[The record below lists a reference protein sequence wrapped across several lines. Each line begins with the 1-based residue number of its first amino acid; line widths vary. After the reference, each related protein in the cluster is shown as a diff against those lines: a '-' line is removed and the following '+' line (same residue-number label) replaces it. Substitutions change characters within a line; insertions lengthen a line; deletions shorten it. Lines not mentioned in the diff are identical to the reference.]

1 MPATFSHRFD
11 TPLYNE
17 KATIQTGLFIN
28 GVFVDGVNHS
38 TIDVIN
44 PSTGK
49 TITQVSEGTA
59 KDVDRAV
66 EAARNA
72 FNTSWGLK
80 VPGATRG
87 QFLYKLATLM
97 EESLDEIAAI
107 ESLDNG
113 TAFGVVKGWVVP
125 FSIGLIRYYA
135 GPWADK
141 ISGQVIETDEGRLT
155 YTRHEPIGVVGQI
168 IPWNAPLLMFA
179 MKIAPAL
186 AAGNTIVIK
195 PSELTPLSALRVCS
209 LVQEAGFPP
218 GVLNV
223 VVGYGNTV
231 GSAISSHM
239 DIDKIAFTGSTLTGR
254 KVMEAASKSN
264 LKNITLELG
273 GKSPNI
279 IFNDADVDQAVNWAC
294 HGIFFA
300 QGQICFAG
308 SRIYVQSGIYDE
320 FLAKFTARS
329 KMHKIGDPFGAD
341 SYQGPQ
347 ISSTQTERVMGYIK
361 SGVDQ
366 GAKVH
371 LGGQRH
377 GEQNGNFIT
386 PTIFTNT
393 TPDMKIVQEEIFGP
407 VSVVIKFEDQQ
418 DVIQQAN
425 DTIYGLAAAV
435 FTQNISQAF
444 EVGHALKAGTV
455 WVNCYNEVSAA
466 VPFGGFKQS
475 GIGREYGSYA
485 LEHYVNVKAMHINIG
500 HKME

>member
-1 MPATFSHRFD
+1 MPAIFSHRFD
-11 TPLYNE
+11 TPLYSGNVYV
-17 KATIQTGLFIN
+17 QTGLFIN
-28 GVFVDGVNHS
+28 GAFVDAS
-38 TIDVIN
+38 SRTTIDIFN

-49 TITQVSEGTA
+49 VITQVSEGTA
-59 KDVDRAV
+59 KDIDLAV
-66 EAARNA
+66 AAARNA
-72 FNTSWGLK
+72 FNTTWGLK
-80 VPGATRG
+80 VPGSARG
-87 QFLYKLATLM
+87 QLLYKLATLM
-97 EESLDEIAAI
+97 EESLEELAAI
-107 ESLDNG
+107 EALDNG

-125 FSIGLIRYYA
+125 FSIGLIKYYA
-135 GPWADK
+135 GWADK

-186 AAGNTIVIK
+186 AAGNTVVIK
-195 PSELTPLSALRVCS
+195 PSELTPLCTERGCW
-209 LVQEAGFPP
+209 
-218 GVLNV
+218 
-223 VVGYGNTV
+223 
-231 GSAISSHM
+231 IS
-239 DIDKIAFTGSTLTGR
+239 FTGSTLTGR
-254 KVMEAASKSN
+254 KIMEAASKSN

-279 IFNDADVDQAVNWAC
+279 IFNDADVDQAVSWAC

-320 FLAKFTARS
+320 FLAKFTIRS
-329 KMHKIGDPFGAD
+329 KAHKIGDPFGVD

-377 GEQNGNFIT
+377 GDQDGNFIT
-386 PTIFTNT
+386 PTIFTDT
-393 TPDMKIVQEEIFGP
+393 RPDMKIVQEEIFGP
-407 VSVVIKFEDQQ
+407 VSVVIKFEDQE

-435 FTQNISQAF
+435 FTQDISQAF

-455 WVNCYNEVSAA
+455 WVNCYNEVHAA

-485 LEHYVNVKAMHINIG
+485 LEHYVNVKAMHINIK
-500 HKME
+500 HKMG

>member
-1 MPATFSHRFD
+1 MPATFSYQLD
-11 TPLYNE
+11 TPLY
-17 KATIQTGLFIN
+17 KGGATVQTGLFID
-28 GVFVDGVNHS
+28 GTFVDGSNHT

-49 TITQVSEGTA
+49 LITQVSEGTA

-66 EAARNA
+66 EAARKA
-72 FNTSWGLK
+72 FKNSWGLK
-80 VPGATRG
+80 VPGSARG
-87 QFLYKLATLM
+87 QLLYKLATLM
-97 EESLDEIAAI
+97 EDSLDEIAAI

-113 TAFGVVKGWVVP
+113 TAFGIVKGWVVP
-125 FSIGLIRYYA
+125 FSIGLLRYYA
-135 GPWADK
+135 GWADK

-186 AAGNTIVIK
+186 AAGNTVVIK

-239 DIDKIAFTGSTLTGR
+239 NIDKIAFTGSTLTGR

-279 IFNDADVDQAVNWAC
+279 IFNDADIDQAVNWAC

-308 SRIYVQSGIYDE
+308 SRIYVQSGVYDE
-320 FLAKFTARS
+320 FLAKFTTRS
-329 KMHKIGDPFGAD
+329 RAHKIGDPFGAD

-347 ISSTQTERVMGYIK
+347 ISSAQTDRIMDYIK
-361 SGVDQ
+361 TGLDQ

-371 LGGQRH
+371 LGGERH
-377 GEQNGNFIT
+377 GEKDGNFIT

-407 VSVVIKFEDQQ
+407 VSVIIKFEDQE
-418 DVIQQAN
+418 DVIRQAN

-435 FTQNISQAF
+435 FTQNITQAF
-444 EVGHALKAGTV
+444 EVGHALQAGTV

-466 VPFGGFKQS
+466 IPFGGFKQS

-485 LEHYVNVKAMHINIG
+485 LAHYVNVKAMHINIG
-500 HKME
+500 HRMA

>member
-1 MPATFSHRFD
+1 MPATFSHHFD

-28 GVFVDGVNHS
+28 GVFVDGLNHS

-135 GPWADK
+135 GWADK

-155 YTRHEPIGVVGQI
+155 YTRHEPIGVVVKVYSKF
-168 IPWNAPLLMFA
+168 LLVLMFA

-209 LVQEAGFPP
+209 LVQEASFPP

-329 KMHKIGDPFGAD
+329 KTHKIGDPFGAD

-371 LGGQRH
+371 LGGKRH

-435 FTQNISQAF
+435 FTQNITQAF

>member
-113 TAFGVVKGWVVP
+113 TAFGVTKGWVVP

-135 GPWADK
+135 GWADK

-155 YTRHEPIGVVGQI
+155 YTRHEPIGVVVKVYSKC
-168 IPWNAPLLMFA
+168 LLVLMFA

-329 KMHKIGDPFGAD
+329 KMHKIGDPFGAE

>member
-1 MPATFSHRFD
+1 MPATFSHHFD
-11 TPLYNE
+11 TPLYDE

-28 GVFVDGVNHS
+28 GVFVDGLNHS

-66 EAARNA
+66 EAARHA

-80 VPGATRG
+80 VSGATRG

-135 GPWADK
+135 GWADK

-407 VSVVIKFEDQQ
+407 VSVVIKFEDRQ
-418 DVIQQAN
+418 DVIRQAN

-444 EVGHALKAGTV
+444 EVGHALKAGT
-455 WVNCYNEVSAA
+455 VNCYNEVSAA

>member
-1 MPATFSHRFD
+1 MPAIFSHRFD
-11 TPLYNE
+11 TPLYTGNVYV
-17 KATIQTGLFIN
+17 QTGLFIN
-28 GVFVDGVNHS
+28 GAFVDAS
-38 TIDVIN
+38 SRTTIDIFN

-49 TITQVSEGTA
+49 VITQVSEGTA
-59 KDVDRAV
+59 KDIDLAV
-66 EAARNA
+66 AAARNA
-72 FNTSWGLK
+72 FNTTWGLK
-80 VPGATRG
+80 VPGSARG
-87 QFLYKLATLM
+87 QLLYKLATLM
-97 EESLDEIAAI
+97 EESLEELAAI
-107 ESLDNG
+107 EALDNG

-125 FSIGLIRYYA
+125 FSIGLIKYYA
-135 GPWADK
+135 GWADK

-155 YTRHEPIGVVGQI
+155 YTRHEPIGVVV
-168 IPWNAPLLMFA
+168 LFVRLTKFLVLMFA

-186 AAGNTIVIK
+186 AAGNTVVIK

-231 GSAISSHM
+231 GSAFSSHM
-239 DIDKIAFTGSTLTGR
+239 NIDKISFTGSTLTGR
-254 KVMEAASKSN
+254 KIMEAASKSN

-320 FLAKFTARS
+320 FLAKFTVRS
-329 KMHKIGDPFGAD
+329 KAHKIGDPFGVD

-377 GEQNGNFIT
+377 GEQDGNFIT
-386 PTIFTNT
+386 PTIFTDT
-393 TPDMKIVQEEIFGP
+393 RPDMKIVQEEIFGP
-407 VSVVIKFEDQQ
+407 VSVVIKFEDQE

-435 FTQNISQAF
+435 FTQDISQAF

-455 WVNCYNEVSAA
+455 WVNCYNEVHAA

-485 LEHYVNVKAMHINIG
+485 LEHYVNVKAMHINIK
-500 HKME
+500 HKM

>member
-1 MPATFSHRFD
+1 MPATFSHHFD

-49 TITQVSEGTA
+49 TITSVSEGTA

-113 TAFGVVKGWVVP
+113 TAFGVTKGWVVP

-135 GPWADK
+135 GWADK

-407 VSVVIKFEDQQ
+407 VSVVIKFEDRQ